1 MRMPMIRSRTPPATV
16 VRESLAAFCAQSPKR
31 ISLDTLGGPP
41 HVPRMTGRPGRK
53 GSAKRGEQRVARNA
67 RSKAHINLAKALAAV
82 FSAGIYTKDD
92 LQAAVC
98 TFVAEMKEGGDTG
111 EAVVRA
117 AQGLVN
123 EVGSRFPS
131 SERTQILLADMVTW
145 CLAEYYRESA

>member
-1 MRMPMIRSRTPPATV
+1 
-16 VRESLAAFCAQSPKR
+16 
-31 ISLDTLGGPP
+31 
-41 HVPRMTGRPGRK
+41 MTGRRGRK

>member
-1 MRMPMIRSRTPPATV
+1 
-16 VRESLAAFCAQSPKR
+16 
-31 ISLDTLGGPP
+31 
-41 HVPRMTGRPGRK
+41 MTGRPGRK

-67 RSKAHINLAKALAAV
+67 RSKAHINLAKALATV